1 MIVIHRY
8 SLLINHK
15 KSSTKMM
22 TSLETEG
29 PSPYLVGWWLWSPP
43 ILWFADFIY
52 TLSVHFPCSGVRY
65 LLQVVLDHRK
75 GPPFYLRSRSLLW
88 PLCCE
93 VEVLLHKETTFVW
106 IPLSRNVKEART
118 ENTSISWLQ
127 HANSKYFV
135 VFFYILAIFVFINF
149 CGIYFRGLSDSRIC

>member
-43 ILWFADFIY
+43 
-52 TLSVHFPCSGVRY
+52 H
-65 LLQVVLDHRK
+65 
-75 GPPFYLRSRSLLW
+75 
-88 PLCCE
+88 PL
-93 VEVLLHKETTFVW
+93 V
-106 IPLSRNVKEART
+106 
-118 ENTSISWLQ
+118 SW
-127 HANSKYFV
+127 
-135 VFFYILAIFVFINF
+135 FYIYIECSFPMFRCKILITGRARSQKRSTILFKKSRPSLTSVLWSWGFIAQGNNF
-149 CGIYFRGLSDSRIC
+149 CLNSIVQKCQRSTHWEYKHFLITTCQ